1 MTPSRTAADRDGPS
15 AAAPVA
21 PVGSL
26 RLHVAVRGERA
37 IATDQYFQGA
47 LRVLRPHYL
56 DESGQVTY
64 TIVNPG
70 GGYLGGDVYDIDVE
84 VDQDA
89 SLLLTTQS
97 ATKVYRTPDAPAHQH
112 SAFRLGPDAV
122 LENLPDQLIAYR
134 EAHYLQDTVVDM
146 DPSATF
152 VTAEIVTPGW
162 APDGTLF
169 AYDEVRLRQEV
180 RIDGAPVVLDNLIVR
195 PDTDDESGGSVEST
209 LFMAGR
215 THLGTLLA
223 VDRRI
228 DDALV
233 AEMRD
238 LVDSTLA
245 AGSGPRTAGRRHVEP
260 VAGVSAVPGPGLAV
274 RILGTST
281 EHVHTAL
288 TAVVDAL
295 RARWRGQGPVHL
307 RKY

>member
-1 MTPSRTAADRDGPS
+1 MTRSRTAVGRFGALAD
-15 AAAPVA
+15 

-26 RLHVAVRGERA
+26 RLHVANRGERA

-84 VDQDA
+84 VAHGA

-97 ATKVYRTPDAPAHQH
+97 ATKVYRTPEAHARQC
-112 SAFRLGPDAV
+112 SVFRLGPHAV

-146 DPSATF
+146 DASATF
-152 VTAEIVTPGW
+152 VIAEVITPGW

-169 AYDEVRLRQEV
+169 TYDEVRLRQEV
-180 RIDGAPVVLDNLIVR
+180 RIDGIPVVLDNLIVR
-195 PDTDDESGGSVEST
+195 PDEGDESVEST

-233 AEMRD
+233 AEMRA
-238 LVDSTLA
+238 LVDSALADHGGPSA
-245 AGSGPRTAGRRHVEP
+245 AGRGHVEP

-281 EHVHTAL
+281 EHVQSSL
-288 TAVVDAL
+288 MAVVDAL
-295 RARWRGQGPVHL
+295 RARWRGQEPVHL

>member
-1 MTPSRTAADRDGPS
+1 MTDSRATVDRADALAG
-15 AAAPVA
+15 

-26 RLHVAVRGERA
+26 RLHVANRGDRA

-84 VDQDA
+84 VAQDA

-97 ATKVYRTPDAPAHQH
+97 ATKVYRTPEAAAHQRTV
-112 SAFRLGPDAV
+112 FRLGPRAV

-134 EAHYLQDTVVDM
+134 EAHYVQDTVVDM
-146 DPSATF
+146 DASATF
-152 VTAEIVTPGW
+152 VTAEIITPGW

-169 AYDEVRLRQEV
+169 TYDEVRLRQEV
-180 RIDGAPVVLDNLIVR
+180 RIDEVPVVLDSLIVR
-195 PDTDDESGGSVEST
+195 PDAGDESVEST

-223 VDRRI
+223 VDGRI

-233 AEMRD
+233 AEVRA
-238 LVDSTLA
+238 LVDTALQERT
-245 AGSGPRTAGRRHVEP
+245 GPSTAGRGHVTP

-274 RILGTST
+274 RVLGTST
-281 EHVHTAL
+281 EHVQSAL
-288 TAVVDAL
+288 MAVVDLL
-295 RARWRGQGPVHL
+295 RARWRAQDPVHL